1 MLVKEAKF
9 EVIWFGRFFF
19 KEGDNQAYPALRKA
33 KKCKNVDLLQIFF
46 VFAAKYKYCVFS
58 IISV

>member
-1 MLVKEAKF
+1 MLVREAKF

-33 KKCKNVDLLQIFF
+33 KKRENADLLQNFF
-46 VFAAKYKYCVFS
+46 VFAAKCKCCVFS